1 MIHYLIVRNM
11 HILSPAP
18 ECVQNSQGYDRV
30 DFIFDSEWSNA
41 RKVVTFGTGTAKV
54 SIEYFGEPLTVPAS
68 VLTAIGNMPVS
79 VVGYT
84 DSGRIITAE
93 KPDALVV
100 VASGNYDGDAPYPEA
115 PDLLEQLLAASDR
128 AREAAK
134 RANDAAD
141 RAEGVGSNDYE
152 RLTNLPSINGTKIM
166 GDAQSLEYYGAVQ
179 LTEDD
184 INAICV

>member
-1 MIHYLIVRNM
+1 MIHYLIVRNR

-41 RKVVTFGTGTAKV
+41 RKVVTFGTGAAKV
-54 SIEYFGEPLTVPAS
+54 SVEYAGEPLTVPAS
-68 VLTAIGNMPVS
+68 VLTTTGNMPVS

-100 VASGNYDGDAPYPEA
+100 IASGDYDGDAPYPEE
-115 PDLLEQLLAASDR
+115 PDLLEQLLNAADM
-128 AREAAK
+128 AKEAAK

-141 RAEGVGSNDYE
+141 RAEGVGSNDYAS
-152 RLTNLPSINGTKIM
+152 LKNIPSINGEKII
-166 GDAQSLEYYGAVQ
+166 GAAASLERYGAVQ

>member
-1 MIHYLIVRNM
+1 MDHYLIVRNM
-11 HILSPAP
+11 RILSPAP
-18 ECVQNSQGYDRV
+18 ECMQNSQGYDRV
-30 DFIFDSEWSNA
+30 DFIFDSEWANA
-41 RKVVTFGTGTAKV
+41 RKVVTFGTGAAKV
-54 SIEYFGEPLTVPAS
+54 SVEYAGEPLTVPAS
-68 VLTAIGNMPVS
+68 VLATTGNMPVS

-84 DSGRIITAE
+84 DSGRIVTAE

-100 VASGNYDGDAPYPEA
+100 VASGNYDGDAPYPEE
-115 PDLLEQLLAASDR
+115 PDLLEQLLNAADM

-152 RLTNLPSINGTKIM
+152 RLTNLPSINGAKIV
-166 GDAQSLEYYGAVQ
+166 GNAQSLECYGAVQ